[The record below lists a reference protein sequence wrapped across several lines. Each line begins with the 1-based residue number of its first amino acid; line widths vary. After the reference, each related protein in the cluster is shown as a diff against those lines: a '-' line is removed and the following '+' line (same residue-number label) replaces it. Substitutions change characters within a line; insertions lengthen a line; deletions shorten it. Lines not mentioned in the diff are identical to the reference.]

1 MARSSIDRGASTTTT
16 RIIEYM
22 GMIGSMITEVASP
35 AGRHNN
41 GVNLRRNVDIRNK
54 QTMNNAMRYGDD
66 DGGSGDDGG
75 YGYYG
80 GRGGVAIEI
89 RVVGME
95 EGLFLREQSRW
106 LWEYGYGSRA

>member
-22 GMIGSMITEVASP
+22 GMIGMMITEVASP

-66 DGGSGDDGG
+66 DDGDSGDDGG
-75 YGYYG
+75 YGDG
-80 GRGGVAIEI
+80 GRE
-89 RVVGME
+89 VV
-95 EGLFLREQSRW
+95 W
-106 LWEYGYGSRA
+106 L